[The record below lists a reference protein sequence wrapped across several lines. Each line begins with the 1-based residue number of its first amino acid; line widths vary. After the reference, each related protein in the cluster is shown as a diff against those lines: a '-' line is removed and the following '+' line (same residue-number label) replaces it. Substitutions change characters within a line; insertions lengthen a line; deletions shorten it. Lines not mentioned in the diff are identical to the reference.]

1 MFCINLLSHAELL
14 NLTMSPLASRLYSIG
29 ETRRFGA
36 VTGNGYGL
44 GYTIHEGKITVPIT
58 AFRGG
63 ETDGKL
69 LANEVVRALGEI
81 GTVCRW
87 YYLPHTH
94 KPGTAVDYF

>member
-1 MFCINLLSHAELL
+1 
-14 NLTMSPLASRLYSIG
+14 MSPVASRLFSTR

-44 GYTIHEGKITVPIT
+44 GYTIHEEMITVPIT

-69 LANEVVRALGEI
+69 LADEVVRALGEI
-81 GTVCRW
+81 STVYR
-87 YYLPHTH
+87 
-94 KPGTAVDYF
+94 